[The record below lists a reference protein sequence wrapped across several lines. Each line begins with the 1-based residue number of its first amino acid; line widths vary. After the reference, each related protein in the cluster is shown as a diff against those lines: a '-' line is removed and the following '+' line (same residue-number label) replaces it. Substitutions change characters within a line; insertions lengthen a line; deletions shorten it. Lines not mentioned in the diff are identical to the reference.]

1 MLAPPSRPAPAN
13 SGPARRS
20 LRTSPSVPRILLPRD
35 FALRAPPVKDSV
47 PPQAALVQNPANLA
61 QGNLALPE
69 HVPPAHFLT
78 SPHGRK
84 TTALLAHPRVSHLTQ
99 AVKAVRP
106 QQSPTA
112 TGPRLPALSVPNR
125 QAVPL
130 ALNPQA
136 GPLPASPLP
145 IGQPSTSQPGRS
157 PTAAIARPS
166 SALQRPVARH
176 PLQQKNSLRSS
187 RAACASTPLNRATPT
202 LAALKRAVR
211 APSASR
217 RPGSAQAGPHSTGHA
232 QTNPHSAS
240 PALSPS
246 QGSISLASTSPDLT
260 SPASKDPARQSPALT
275 NPVSSGPALKNPDS
289 IAPLR
294 PVPVQFVPV
303 LPVRVLTRAPELPIA
318 RLQGPADPHVP
329 HARAV
334 WRAPSPPAAAN
345 REQAAHAQAANHLS
359 PEDLPNHA
367 PAASLNPAPRDLV
380 SRANLAA
387 RNAVSARDGYSVL
400 IQRTG
405 ACGEH
410 GGISFAVSP
419 PPLSALK
426 FLCQPCSAAPQFVS
440 LQRPSSSAFAADT
453 PTVDGAL
460 PAE

>member
-202 LAALKRAVR
+202 HAALKHAAR

-217 RPGSAQAGPHSTGHA
+217 PPGPVPEGHHSTGHA
-232 QTNPHSAS
+232 RANPPSANRAVSISRAPTGPGSTS
-240 PALSPS
+240 PNLINPASKS
-246 QGSISLASTSPDLT
+246 QARRSLASISH
-260 SPASKDPARQSPALT
+260 ASKDPVQPSR
-275 NPVSSGPALKNPDS
+275 VLKNPT
-289 IAPLR
+289 L
-294 PVPVQFVPV
+294 
-303 LPVRVLTRAPELPIA
+303 
-318 RLQGPADPHVP
+318 
-329 HARAV
+329 
-334 WRAPSPPAAAN
+334 
-345 REQAAHAQAANHLS
+345 
-359 PEDLPNHA
+359 
-367 PAASLNPAPRDLV
+367 
-380 SRANLAA
+380 
-387 RNAVSARDGYSVL
+387 
-400 IQRTG
+400 
-405 ACGEH
+405 
-410 GGISFAVSP
+410 
-419 PPLSALK
+419 
-426 FLCQPCSAAPQFVS
+426 
-440 LQRPSSSAFAADT
+440 
-453 PTVDGAL
+453 
-460 PAE
+460 